1 MFWVWF
7 LKKYFCFFCLYSY
20 GRYRSMADKIC
31 IIFPL
36 INAMGRSLL
45 GVKWSLSLLSFANE
59 DLLRHKYNIDHQ
71 PKSNLVNGLHFV
83 EELRFLPLIL
93 EFTLLMNHTDDGFL
107 LLNYF
112 FLNNRSQMFK
122 LQDFK
127 DD

>member
-1 MFWVWF
+1 
-7 LKKYFCFFCLYSY
+7 
-20 GRYRSMADKIC
+20 MADKIC

-71 PKSNLVNGLHFV
+71 PKSNLGNGLHFV

-107 LLNYF
+107 LLKF
-112 FLNNRSQMFK
+112 FSLTIGHKRLK
-122 LQDFK
+122 CKILRVIK
-127 DD
+127 KK